1 MTPTR
6 QETRQDAAPGL
17 LPARAVCEGGGLHT
31 TVPLLQ
37 RRCHVAGPRLSALLR
52 RPSPAGVCLSRPWP
66 RPADAQ
72 EEHGAQRGGAPE
84 AQTQRAAPAAA
95 AGV

>member
-1 MTPTR
+1 MR
-6 QETRQDAAPGL
+6 
-17 LPARAVCEGGGLHT
+17 GGLHT

-37 RRCHVAGPRLSALLR
+37 RRGPVAGPRLAALR
-52 RPSPAGVCLSRPWP
+52 RHPSPAGVCRSRPGP

-84 AQTQRAAPAAA
+84 AQTPRAAPAAA